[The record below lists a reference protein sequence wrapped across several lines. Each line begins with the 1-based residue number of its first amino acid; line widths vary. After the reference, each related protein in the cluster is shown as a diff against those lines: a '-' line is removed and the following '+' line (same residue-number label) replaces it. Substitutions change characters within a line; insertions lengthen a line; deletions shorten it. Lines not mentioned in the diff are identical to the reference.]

1 MDRRGRD
8 RMVIGFPPHVKS
20 VPITTNC
27 VSSNPT
33 RSEVYSIQ
41 HYVIKCV
48 NDATGRWFSDCHIDI
63 TEILLKV
70 ALNTINYKTTTSYK
84 KKVIFISSYIF
95 VLYLNCCFIIEFC
108 LPLWEYF
115 CLWKWDDQFASCHYP
130 ENYYKRCRKRLT
142 IIYFK
147 HAIEEYL

>member
-84 KKVIFISSYIF
+84 KKSNIHIF
-95 VLYLNCCFIIEFC
+95 VHICLVLELLLYYWILFTSLGILLFVEVGWPICVM
-108 LPLWEYF
+108 PLSGKLLQEMQKKVDNN
-115 CLWKWDDQFASCHYP
+115 L
-130 ENYYKRCRKRLT
+130 L
-142 IIYFK
+142 
-147 HAIEEYL
+147 